1 MATISEMHI
10 VVVADISGSMSS
22 MGDTPRIKLN
32 EFIKEQHG
40 KEQHGEV
47 SIDCWTFS
55 DTHKLLFENKSVAEA
70 HITELTPNG
79 GTALYASLG
88 YIIDK
93 TGQKLANMPEAS
105 RPQRVIV
112 VIYTDG
118 EENSSKGEY
127 SGERGRLLVKSKIE
141 HQQSV
146 YSWVFL
152 FLGSNIDAVQNGTS
166 IGITPETC
174 LNYKS
179 NEYGYNAVFRSA
191 SQALERVRSVVPS
204 ANENHAEVI
213 KRVAF
218 TEEDQQM

>member
-40 KEQHGEV
+40 KDKHAEV

-70 HITELTPNG
+70 HIPELTPTG

-118 EENSSKGEY
+118 EENSSEEFDVAGI
-127 SGERGRLLVKSKIE
+127 KSLIE
-141 HQQSV
+141 ELRSQG
-146 YSWVFL
+146 WTFA
-152 FLGSNIDAVQNGTS
+152 F
-166 IGITPETC
+166 IG
-174 LNYKS
+174 
-179 NEYGYNAVFRSA
+179 
-191 SQALERVRSVVPS
+191 
-204 ANENHAEVI
+204 ANQEVE
-213 KRVAF
+213 KVAF
-218 TEEDQQM
+218 SISIKNSLHFEADAKSMKHMFVKENMARERYNMSVSQNSRDRDGLYDDEEKK